1 MGGGLLLVETITQES
16 ANAQTVV
23 LSMILG
29 LTTAQTAVQRWM
41 VMGMRKDIS
50 KAASIVCPMCDEK
63 KCVGR
68 YNCKQISD
76 YLKTK
81 LVDIDQFRKS
91 PAVYSVDLPVKLG
104 QKVYTIPRSAIREWT
119 VVGVWISV
127 KEEYSYVHISYSKSG
142 RILESRGVNFHDI
155 DKTLYL
161 TREEA
166 ESALEMIKGD
176 AND

>member
-1 MGGGLLLVETITQES
+1 
-16 ANAQTVV
+16 
-23 LSMILG
+23 
-29 LTTAQTAVQRWM
+29 
-41 VMGMRKDIS
+41 MRKDIS

-81 LVDIDQFRKS
+81 LVDFNPVKN
-91 PAVYSVDLPVKLG
+91 AHTTYTVELPVKLG

-119 VVGVWISV
+119 VVGVWLSV
-127 KEEYSYVHISYSKSG
+127 KEECSYVHIYWEKNG
-142 RILESRGVNFHDI
+142 HHIESRAVNFCDL
-155 DKTLYL
+155 DKTVFL

-166 ESALEMIKGD
+166 EAALAKMDGD
-176 AND
+176 GNA

>member
-1 MGGGLLLVETITQES
+1 
-16 ANAQTVV
+16 
-23 LSMILG
+23 
-29 LTTAQTAVQRWM
+29 M

-81 LVDIDQFRKS
+81 LVDIDQFNRVEIDSFRKA
-91 PAVYSVDLPVKLG
+91 PAVYAVELPVKLG

-119 VVGVWISV
+119 VVGVWISADE
-127 KEEYSYVHISYSKSG
+127 KCSYVHIYWEKNG
-142 RILESRGVNFHDI
+142 HHMESRAVNFCDI
-155 DKTLYL
+155 EKNLYL

-166 ESALEMIKGD
+166 EAALAKMDGERK
-176 AND
+176 ANG

>member
-1 MGGGLLLVETITQES
+1 
-16 ANAQTVV
+16 
-23 LSMILG
+23 
-29 LTTAQTAVQRWM
+29 
-41 VMGMRKDIS
+41 MRKDIS
-50 KAASIVCPMCDEK
+50 KAASIVCTMCDEK

-81 LVDIDQFRKS
+81 LVDIDQFRKF

-119 VVGVWISV
+119 VCGVWISV
-127 KEEYSYVHISYSKSG
+127 DEKCSYVHIYWEKNG
-142 RILESRGVNFHDI
+142 HRMESRAVNFCDLY
-155 DKTLYL
+155 KTVFL

-166 ESALEMIKGD
+166 EIALAKMDGERSNNGV
-176 AND
+176 

>member
-1 MGGGLLLVETITQES
+1 
-16 ANAQTVV
+16 
-23 LSMILG
+23 
-29 LTTAQTAVQRWM
+29 
-41 VMGMRKDIS
+41 MRKDIS

-68 YNCKQISD
+68 YNCKQISN
-76 YLKTK
+76 YLETK

-119 VVGVWISV
+119 VIGVWLSV
-127 KEEYSYVHISYSKSG
+127 KEECSYVHISWKKDG
-142 RILESRGVNFHDI
+142 HIMGSRAVDFCDL
-155 DKTLYL
+155 DKTVYL

-166 ESALEMIKGD
+166 EAALAKMDGEG
-176 AND
+176 NG

>member
-1 MGGGLLLVETITQES
+1 
-16 ANAQTVV
+16 
-23 LSMILG
+23 
-29 LTTAQTAVQRWM
+29 
-41 VMGMRKDIS
+41 MRKDIS

-81 LVDIDQFRKS
+81 LVDFEHVKKVPS
-91 PAVYSVDLPVKLG
+91 ACTVELPVKLG

-119 VVGVWISV
+119 VIGVWLSV
-127 KEEYSYVHISYSKSG
+127 KEECSYVHISWKKDG
-142 RILESRGVNFHDI
+142 HIMGSRAVDFCDL
-155 DKTLYL
+155 DKTVYL

-166 ESALEMIKGD
+166 EAALAKKDGD
-176 AND
+176 GNG